1 MSEHYTFTSE
11 SVTEGHPDKMCD
23 QISDA
28 VLDALFDE
36 DPQSRVACESMATT
50 GVVFVAGEISTT
62 AHIDIQRVVR
72 DNFGRF
78 RGCYEAGL
86 RDNPALEGRVITR
99 FAIDRQGV
107 VTMVQDGGSTLPNPG
122 VVACVLR
129 SFYSLSFP
137 EHQGGIV
144 TVVYPLALRPD

>member
-1 MSEHYTFTSE
+1 MPAE
-11 SVTEGHPDKMCD
+11 V
-23 QISDA
+23 
-28 VLDALFDE
+28 
-36 DPQSRVACESMATT
+36 
-50 GVVFVAGEISTT
+50 
-62 AHIDIQRVVR
+62 IQRVVR

-86 RDNPALEGRVITR
+86 RDNPALEGRVVTR

-107 VTMVQDGGSTLPNPG
+107 VTMVQDGGSTLPNPS

-137 EHQGGIV
+137 EHQGSIV